1 MADNSD
7 NNGVMDDET
16 ADPSDNVD
24 APDPA
29 IGETAKSGAL
39 SGPAIGSTAD
49 KQARVKQG
57 RSAMDNLQ
65 QQYGN
70 VQQGLVGAYGQ
81 QAKALQDARD
91 SLLNMQLGPSDQE
104 AAYRR
109 AASFTQSRGYNPG
122 DTANANASILQERR
136 AADLQKQQ
144 LLAQYGMQG
153 AQAQIGQYGAMGNS
167 LIQRMRL
174 QTSSDNNAENKAA
187 AAPPVRD
194 KYFTQDP
201 NDPTKWVDNPEAR
214 AADNAQKAQQAS
226 DSARAKVAA
235 QASFAGAVTPEA
247 VEYTQRYGK
256 APPGYSRNPV
266 INSQLWQGVHAKNV
280 AEGNTS
286 ADWFAQTQMTQ
297 AQTGVLK
304 DFTSGKTSGE
314 LSSLNT
320 AVAHLNTL
328 KPIVGELANG
338 NVGILN
344 NLKNTWN
351 QQVMGDPAPTDFNG
365 VRDFVTGEISKAV
378 LPGGGGEAE
387 RMALSKSASSA
398 NSPQALNSIM
408 DKWQKL
414 LAGKTESTRNKWD
427 IGTQGQHGDFNQFLL
442 PATKTALGIP
452 TGAAPVRPQQA
463 TSGPAKPLDP
473 LVSSYLP
480 GGANYVAPKQ

>member
-1 MADNSD
+1 MVDSADKSDNS
-7 NNGVMDDET
+7 GVTLDDET
-16 ADPSDNVD
+16 ADPSENID

-29 IGETAKSGAL
+29 LGETPRSGAL
-39 SGPAIGSTAD
+39 SAPAIGSTAD
-49 KQARVKQG
+49 KQGRVG
-57 RSAMDNLQ
+57 RERSAMDNLQ
-65 QQYGN
+65 AQYGS
-70 VQQGLVGAYGQ
+70 VQKGLVGAYGQ

-91 SLLNMQLGPSDQE
+91 SILKMNLGPSDQE
-104 AAYRR
+104 AAYQH

-122 DTANANASILQERR
+122 DTSTADANILAQRR

-167 LIQRMRL
+167 LIQRMRI
-174 QTSSDNNAENKAA
+174 QQSADNNAETQAGKT
-187 AAPPVRD
+187 PPARD
-194 KYFTQDP
+194 KYWTQDP
-201 NDPTKWVDNPEAR
+201 SDPTKWVDHPEMR
-214 AADNAQKAQQAS
+214 AADVAQAGDVAK
-226 DSARAKVAA
+226 AKVAA
-235 QASFAGAVTPEA
+235 TASFAGAVTPEA

-280 AEGNTS
+280 AEGNTA

-304 DFTSGKTSGE
+304 DFMSGPTSKEIG
-314 LSSLNT
+314 SLNT
-320 AVAHLNTL
+320 AVAHINTL
-328 KPIVGELANG
+328 KPIVTELANG

-344 NLKNTWN
+344 TIKNTWN

-365 VRDFVTGEISKAV
+365 VRDFVVGEISKAV

-387 RMALSKSASSA
+387 RMALAKSAAQA
-398 NSPQALNSIM
+398 NSGQALNSIM

-442 PATKTALGIP
+442 PATRTALGIP
-452 TGAAPVRPQQA
+452 TAAPPARPGQ
-463 TSGPAKPLDP
+463 GPAKPLDP